1 MIAVRRYIA
10 IAGFLVGAAG
20 AALEEPLMVWVAIGL
35 LGVALLFRLIAGFR
49 KRRSASPSDTL
60 SADDE

>member
-20 AALEEPLMVWVAIGL
+20 AALEEPFMVWVAIGL
-35 LGVALLFRLIAGFR
+35 LAAALLLRLIAGFR
-49 KRRSASPSDTL
+49 NRRSSSPSNSP